1 VTLVRCAPM
10 RTLALALLLSS
21 CATTPDS
28 ADESDAEL
36 QITDTK
42 VGDGEKAVRG
52 SKVTVHYRGTFP
64 DGTLFDSS
72 LTREPLTFKLG
83 ARQVIRGWD
92 FGILGMRVGGKR
104 RLVVPP
110 NLGYGERI
118 HGSIPPGSTLVF
130 DVELKQVMP

>member
-1 VTLVRCAPM
+1 MRCVRTAS
-10 RTLALALLLSS
+10 LLLAMFLMAS

-28 ADESDAEL
+28 PEDESEADL
-36 QITDTK
+36 QMTDTK
-42 VGDGEKAVRG
+42 VGTGEKAVRG
-52 SKVTVHYRGTFP
+52 MKVTVHYRGTFT

-92 FGILGMRVGGKR
+92 IGIAGMRVGGKR
-104 RLVVPP
+104 HLVVPP
-110 NLGYGERI
+110 GLGYGERI

-130 DVELKQVMP
+130 DVELMQVTP